1 MRSPSGVTVVVL
13 RMLLS
18 LVYFRRAA
26 AAPRPA
32 CPNTCFCNA
41 LNRIVYCS
49 RRGLAAI
56 PDAIPGDTLQ
66 LNLNANA
73 FRSSTIGR
81 RNFSSNVALQH
92 LYMSD
97 CGLESLEVD
106 TFLDLVD
113 LRWLDLSNNRLQV
126 RRRGCAFRC
135 SNVFAVY
142 FNSRH
147 IFMLTFFYFLQ
158 RFYVKKVKNGIHVL

>member
-1 MRSPSGVTVVVL
+1 MNCRFLKPGKMRLPTSVVVL

-18 LVYFRRAA
+18 LIYFRRAA
-26 AAPRPA
+26 GLTPA
-32 CPNTCFCNA
+32 CPKTCFCNA
-41 LNRIVYCS
+41 HSRIVYCS
-49 RRGLAAI
+49 RRGLTAI

-66 LNLNANA
+66 LNLNANV

-81 RNFSSNVALQH
+81 RNFSANVALQH

-126 RRRGCAFRC
+126 RHGYT
-135 SNVFAVY
+135 VKY
-142 FNSRH
+142 SR
-147 IFMLTFFYFLQ
+147 
-158 RFYVKKVKNGIHVL
+158 

>member
-1 MRSPSGVTVVVL
+1 MRPPPPTSAAFVL
-13 RMLLS
+13 RMLLLT
-18 LVYFRRAA
+18 LVYFRRATGLT
-26 AAPRPA
+26 PA
-32 CPNTCFCNA
+32 CPKTCFCNA
-41 LNRIVYCS
+41 HSRIVYCS
-49 RRGLAAI
+49 RRGLTAI

-66 LNLNANA
+66 LNLNANV

-113 LRWLDLSNNRLQV
+113 LRWLDLSNNRLKVNRITRTPRTV
-126 RRRGCAFRC
+126 RYALPSVSLGKA
-135 SNVFAVY
+135 
-142 FNSRH
+142 
-147 IFMLTFFYFLQ
+147 
-158 RFYVKKVKNGIHVL
+158 